1 MDSKKSIFKELKD
14 TIKEEYKFILVL
26 VSLYIILQFPLNY
39 YILTGGGVSNVASRI
54 DVEEKNKEK
63 GSFNISYVT
72 ERKGTVLTYGLS
84 YLIPSW
90 ERESVDNYKYTEE
103 DSIEDIEFRS
113 DLDLKTANGQAT
125 YWAYTL
131 ANKKVELIAE
141 NLYVI
146 LTFKT
151 FETPLKVQDKILSL
165 DGNTYHSLQEYKDYI
180 QTKEPGSTIEVL
192 VERKGKEK
200 VISAPVYQDKDKK
213 VLGIALQYVKEYKTS
228 PSVDIHF
235 RRSESGP
242 SGGLITTLE
251 IYNQLTKKDLTKGYK
266 IAGTGTIE
274 PDGSIGEI
282 GGIEHKIL
290 GASKAKTDYFLVPEA
305 NYQVAKNYQKAKKLK
320 IKLIKVTTIQEAIQK
335 LENLP

>member
-1 MDSKKSIFKELKD
+1 MDSKKSFFKELKD

-180 QTKEPGSTIEVL
+180 QTKEIGSTIEVL

-213 VLGIALQYVKEYKTS
+213 VLGIALQYVKEYETS

-290 GASKAKTDYFLVPEA
+290 GASKAKIDYFLVPEA

>member
-1 MDSKKSIFKELKD
+1 M
-14 TIKEEYKFILVL
+14 
-26 VSLYIILQFPLNY
+26 
-39 YILTGGGVSNVASRI
+39 
-54 DVEEKNKEK
+54 
-63 GSFNISYVT
+63 
-72 ERKGTVLTYGLS
+72 
-84 YLIPSW
+84 
-90 ERESVDNYKYTEE
+90 DNYKYTEE

-180 QTKEPGSTIEVL
+180 QTKEIGSTIEVL

-213 VLGIALQYVKEYKTS
+213 VLGIALQYVKEYETS